1 MGLLVS
7 EVEVSPEPG
16 VNGPEPSVAAHA
28 ATDSPGRTDSSVADV
43 VGATIAALGVKDA
56 FGVLGS
62 GNLVVTNALVRHG
75 AQFHPARHEMSATCM
90 ADGYARVTGR
100 VGVVSV
106 HQGPGLTNTMTGL
119 AEAAK
124 SRTPVLVL
132 AGETPAAALTSN
144 FRIDQHDLVESVGAI
159 ADRVHGP
166 KTAADDAARAYQ
178 RALTERRPVVL
189 MLPIDI
195 QPQPAGQTEPSRPPL
210 PPLSP
215 PEPATDAVKA
225 AADLLTAARRP
236 AIIAGR
242 GAVLAG
248 ARGEL
253 ERLGQTIGAV
263 LATSAP
269 ANGLFA
275 DLPYAL
281 GISGGFASPF
291 AAELLPQADAVLVF
305 GASANHWTTKHGA
318 MIGADARVIQVD
330 TEPSAISR
338 NRPAHI
344 AIIADAKTTATALAD
359 ELTQPRPPKRGLP
372 HPGTGERD
380 RHPPLARR
388 PLRGG
393 LDRRVDRPPH
403 GQHRAQRPAAAQD
416 SAVAVD
422 SGHFLGY
429 PSMFLDVP
437 DARSWLFPNGFQAV
451 GLGLGNAIGA
461 AIARPDRPT
470 VAAIG
475 DGGAFMALAE
485 LETAAR
491 LKLTLLVMIYDD
503 AAYGAE
509 VHHFAPM
516 GHDVSLVRFPD
527 ADLAGIARAAG
538 AKAATVRR
546 DRRPRRRHRVARQ
559 PPRPARPRCESE
571 PDDLRGVARGG
582 VPRRLTQGENR
593 CPPPSPRPPCSKR
606 SATAASRSSTARSR
620 SASRRR

>member
-1 MGLLVS
+1 MGPLVS
-7 EVEVSPEPG
+7 EVEVSPEQG
-16 VNGPEPSVAAHA
+16 VNGPEPSAAGHA
-28 ATDSPGRTDSSVADV
+28 ATDSESPKHSSVADV
-43 VGATIAALGVKDA
+43 VGATLAARGVRDA

-75 AQFHPARHEMSATCM
+75 ARFHHARHEMSAVCM

-100 VGVVSV
+100 VGVASV

-159 ADRVHGP
+159 ADRVHSAN
-166 KTAADDAARAYQ
+166 TAADDAARAYQ
-178 RALTERRPVVL
+178 RAVIERRPVVL

-195 QPQPAGQTEPSRPPL
+195 QPQPAVQTEPSRPPL
-210 PPLSP
+210 PDLAA
-215 PEPATDAVKA
+215 PEPAPEAIDRAI
-225 AADLLTAARRP
+225 DLIVQAQRP

-242 GAVLAG
+242 AAVLADAG
-248 ARGEL
+248 PEL
-253 ERLGQTIGAV
+253 ERLGEMIGAV

-275 DLPYAL
+275 RLPYAL
-281 GISGGFASPF
+281 GISGGFGSPF
-291 AAELLPQADAVLVF
+291 AAKTLPQADVVLVF
-305 GASANHWTTKHGA
+305 GASVNHWTTKHGA
-318 MIGADARVIQVD
+318 MIGRDAKVIQIDV
-330 TEPSAISR
+330 EPRAISR
-338 NRPAHI
+338 NRPADV
-344 AIIADAKTTATALAD
+344 AIIADANAAARALTRALNNRNHKHEGFRTQQLANEIANNTWREDPYEDASTD
-359 ELTQPRPPKRGLP
+359 EWIDPRTVSIALNELLP
-372 HPGTGERD
+372 HNK
-380 RHPPLARR
+380 
-388 PLRGG
+388 
-393 LDRRVDRPPH
+393 
-403 GQHRAQRPAAAQD
+403 
-416 SAVAVD
+416 AVAVD

-429 PSMFLDVP
+429 PSMFLEVP

-461 AIARPDRPT
+461 AIAQPDRPT

-491 LKLTLLVMIYDD
+491 LKLTLLVVIYDD

-538 AKAATVRR
+538 AKAATVRST
-546 DRRPRRRHRVARQ
+546 
-559 PPRPARPRCESE
+559 E
-571 PDDLRGVARGG
+571 DLAVVEEWLANPHGPLVLDVKVNPTICAEWLEEAFRAG
-582 VPRRLTQGENR
+582 
-593 CPPPSPRPPCSKR
+593 
-606 SATAASRSSTARSR
+606 
-620 SASRRR
+620 

>member
-1 MGLLVS
+1 
-7 EVEVSPEPG
+7 
-16 VNGPEPSVAAHA
+16 
-28 ATDSPGRTDSSVADV
+28 
-43 VGATIAALGVKDA
+43 
-56 FGVLGS
+56 
-62 GNLVVTNALVRHG
+62 
-75 AQFHPARHEMSATCM
+75 M

-166 KTAADDAARAYQ
+166 KSAADDAARAYQ
-178 RALTERRPVVL
+178 RALTERRPIVL

-215 PEPATDAVKA
+215 AGPATDAVSA
-225 AADLLTAARRP
+225 AVDLLTAARRP

-248 ARGEL
+248 AGPDL
-253 ERLGQTIGAV
+253 ERLGRAIGAV

-291 AAELLPQADAVLVF
+291 AAELLPQADTVVVF
-305 GASANHWTTKHGA
+305 GASVNDWTTKHGA
-318 MIGADARVIQVD
+318 MIGADARVIQID
-330 TEPSAISR
+330 TDPRAIAR
-338 NRPAHI
+338 NRPADV
-344 AIIADAKTTATALAD
+344 AIIADAKATATALTE
-359 ELTQPRPPKRGLP
+359 ELTNRDHENQGFRTPELANEIATRRWRDDPYVDASTDEWIDPRTVSIALNERLPK
-372 HPGTGERD
+372 D
-380 RHPPLARR
+380 R
-388 PLRGG
+388 
-393 LDRRVDRPPH
+393 
-403 GQHRAQRPAAAQD
+403 
-416 SAVAVD
+416 AVAVD

-461 AIARPDRPT
+461 AIAQPDRLT

-491 LKLTLLVMIYDD
+491 LKLTLLVVIYDD

-546 DRRPRRRHRVARQ
+546 V
-559 PPRPARPRCESE
+559 
-571 PDDLRGVARGG
+571 DDLDVVTEWLANPHGPLVLDVKVNPTICAEWLEEAFRAG
-582 VPRRLTQGENR
+582 
-593 CPPPSPRPPCSKR
+593 
-606 SATAASRSSTARSR
+606 
-620 SASRRR
+620 

>member
-1 MGLLVS
+1 MGPLVS
-7 EVEVSPEPG
+7 EVEVSPEQG
-16 VNGPEPSVAAHA
+16 VNGPDPSASGHA
-28 ATDSPGRTDSSVADV
+28 TKDSESPQHSSVADV
-43 VGATIAALGVKDA
+43 VGATLAAEGVKDA
-56 FGVLGS
+56 FGILGS

-75 AQFHPARHEMSATCM
+75 AQFHHARHEMSATCM

-144 FRIDQHDLVESVGAI
+144 FRIDQHGLVESVGAI
-159 ADRVHGP
+159 AERVHSS
-166 KTAADDAARAYQ
+166 KTGADDAARAYQ
-178 RALTERRPVVL
+178 RAITERRPVVL

-195 QPQPAGQTEPSRPPL
+195 QPQPAVQTEPSRPPL
-210 PPLSP
+210 PPLNA
-215 PEPATDAVKA
+215 PEPSGQAIRQAV
-225 AADLLTAARRP
+225 DLLTKAKRP

-242 GAVLAG
+242 GAVLANAG
-248 ARGEL
+248 ADL
-253 ERLGQTIGAV
+253 EALGQTIGAV

-275 DLPYAL
+275 GLPYAL

-291 AAELLPQADAVLVF
+291 AAKTLPRADVVLVF
-305 GASANHWTTKHGA
+305 GASVNHWTTKHGA
-318 MIGADARVIQVD
+318 MIGPDAKIIQVD
-330 TEPSAISR
+330 VDPRAIGR
-338 NRPAHI
+338 NQPADL
-344 AIIADAKTTATALAD
+344 AILTDAKATANALNNEIMSRGHTNQGFRTPELSD
-359 ELTQPRPPKRGLP
+359 EIASNTWRHDPYEDASTDEWIDPRTASIALNDLLP
-372 HPGTGERD
+372 RD
-380 RHPPLARR
+380 R
-388 PLRGG
+388 
-393 LDRRVDRPPH
+393 
-403 GQHRAQRPAAAQD
+403 
-416 SAVAVD
+416 AVAVD

-429 PSMFLDVP
+429 PAMFLEVP

-461 AIARPDRPT
+461 AIAQPDRPT

-491 LKLTLLVMIYDD
+491 LKLMLLVVIYDD

-538 AKAATVRR
+538 AKATTVRR
-546 DRRPRRRHRVARQ
+546 T
-559 PPRPARPRCESE
+559 E
-571 PDDLRGVARGG
+571 DLSIVEEWLANPHGPLVLDVKVNPTICAEWLEEAFRAG
-582 VPRRLTQGENR
+582 
-593 CPPPSPRPPCSKR
+593 
-606 SATAASRSSTARSR
+606 
-620 SASRRR
+620 